1 MTTSGGLAFTRTP
14 SDPNEFPAKY
24 TGTDENDS
32 LFLVDQPSTVLIE
45 GLAGNDVIDI
55 IGPTLNN
62 GVISDFAVYGNDD
75 DDTIEISATN
85 VVNSLVQGGGGED
98 VIRVGDRTSPI
109 SFGGAVTSSI
119 IRGGADSDYVS
130 VESAQAGTV
139 INGNKGNDQVDIW
152 GNTNGIRA
160 YGGSENDEI
169 YISDG
174 TFNNSSVNGS
184 AGADTIWV
192 GGYKEVGVD
201 SMEEPGA
208 VSLSNSS
215 IWGGSEDDTFYLL
228 GDLIDSDDL
237 LVSGDKGNDNIFTS
251 LQGGTFAGGVTGTFN
266 GGEGNDTARGTFQTD
281 KLGGTNTFDMG
292 VGADTLILE
301 NARGVAAKD
310 TYVFNSGDSVAATN
324 LDKDGSNRLRTSTTI
339 TFANGVDT
347 IWGLDATDKI
357 DIDFTPA
364 TRVVLSP
371 NLLPNSGARFTD
383 VLDANTIYEI
393 YGNANPNT
401 GLFEVTIEDR
411 GNSSLYIVGGEG
423 KTLEDALNTSENIL
437 ISDRDLTLDQFI

>member
-1 MTTSGGLAFTRTP
+1 MAFTRTP

-85 VVNSLVQGGGGED
+85 VVNSLVQGGGGEE

-109 SFGGAVTSSI
+109 SFGGAVTNSI

-192 GGYKEVGVD
+192 GGYKGVGVD
-201 SMEEPGA
+201 SPENVGT
-208 VSLSNSS
+208 VSISNSS

-228 GDLIDSDDL
+228 GDYIESDDL
-237 LVSGDKGNDNIFTS
+237 LVSGDKGNDNFFTRT
-251 LQGGTFAGGVTGTFN
+251 QGNVFGGFAGGVTGTFN
-266 GGEGNDTARGTFQTD
+266 GGEGNDTAKGTFQTD
-281 KLGGTNTFDMG
+281 KLGETNTFDMG

-301 NARGVAAKD
+301 NAGGVAAKD
-310 TYVFNSGDSVAATN
+310 TYVFNSGDSVAATE
-324 LDKDGSNRLRTSTTI
+324 LDKNGSNRLRTSTTI
-339 TFANGVDT
+339 TFGNGVDT

-364 TRVVLSP
+364 NRVVLSP
-371 NLLPNSGARFTD
+371 DFLVPNSGAKFTD
-383 VLDANTIYEI
+383 VLDANTVYEI
-393 YGNANPNT
+393 YGFGDPNT
-401 GLFEVTIEDR
+401 GVFDVSFDNG

-423 KTLEDALNTSENIL
+423 KTLEDALNTSENIF
-437 ISDRDLTLDQFI
+437 ISDRDLALDQFI